1 MEAKKL
7 GTYIAKLR
15 KESGFKS
22 QRQLAEA
29 SGLSNGTIARIENG
43 TQKPS
48 METLSTLSK
57 HLKVEL
63 IDLYTNAGYLLEAN
77 DLRDN
82 SDKKKVYFDDE
93 YGEITEEERQELA
106 KHLKYLRWQA
116 EQNKN

>member
-63 IDLYTNAGYLLEAN
+63 IDLYTNAGYSLEAN
-77 DLRDN
+77 DLRVKEN
-82 SDKKKVYFDDE
+82 TKIYFDDV
-93 YGEITEEERQELA
+93 YGEITEQEREALE
-106 KHLKYLRWQA
+106 KHLDYLRWQA
-116 EQNKN
+116 KQDKK